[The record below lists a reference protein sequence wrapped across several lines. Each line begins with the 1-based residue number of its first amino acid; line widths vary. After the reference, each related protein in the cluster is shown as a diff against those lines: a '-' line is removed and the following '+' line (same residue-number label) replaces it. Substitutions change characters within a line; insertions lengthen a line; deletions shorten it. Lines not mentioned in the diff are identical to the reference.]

1 MMDIKYKEFNNCCS
15 NYVMGW
21 KIYKEGRT
29 DRPSGTKSKADRL
42 STDTKTSRNTKINH
56 IMVSFTDDFN
66 TVYIDKLPSKTRLE
80 KIHDTL
86 IILSYGSQS
95 SPQLQR
101 IFILINDT

>member
-1 MMDIKYKEFNNCCS
+1 
-15 NYVMGW
+15 MGW

-56 IMVSFTDDFN
+56 LMVSFTDDFN
-66 TVYIDKLPSKTRLE
+66 AVYIDKLPSKTRLE

-101 IFILINDT
+101 IFIFINDT